1 MKELTSCYANWRID
15 FNLLLGIFA
24 LLLVSGESETLLANI
39 IGALLLIADFFIAR
53 RWRKAGRLPELDK
66 ITE

>member
-15 FNLLLGIFA
+15 IILLLGAAA
-24 LLLVSGESETLLANI
+24 LLLVSGESETAVTRLA
-39 IGALLLIADFFIAR
+39 GAALLIADIIIAR